1 MATETRHET
10 PEARVGRLLMAA
22 HLTVAAAES
31 CTGGLLTSRLTD
43 VAGSSA
49 YVKGSV
55 VSYTDEVKT
64 ALLGVEGEL
73 LDALGAVSEPV
84 ARAMAEGVRRR
95 LGTELGVGI
104 TGLAGPG
111 GGTPEKPVGLVFI
124 AVSGSHGVDV
134 RRFRFSGDRRAV
146 KGQAAEAALAMLEEY
161 LREGASHG
169 HGVR

>member
-1 MATETRHET
+1 MDTETMRET
-10 PEARVGRLLMAA
+10 PEARVGRLLAA
-22 HLTVAAAES
+22 ANLTVAAAES

-64 ALLGVEGEL
+64 ALLGVKGEL
-73 LDALGAVSEPV
+73 LNALGAVSEPV
-84 ARAMAEGVRRR
+84 ARAMAEGVRRCI
-95 LGTELGVGI
+95 GTEIGVGI

-124 AVSGSHGVDV
+124 AVSGSHGIDA
-134 RRFRFSGDRRAV
+134 RQFRFSGDRRAV
-146 KGQAAEAALAMLEEY
+146 KGQAAEAALAMMEGY

-169 HGVR
+169 HGA